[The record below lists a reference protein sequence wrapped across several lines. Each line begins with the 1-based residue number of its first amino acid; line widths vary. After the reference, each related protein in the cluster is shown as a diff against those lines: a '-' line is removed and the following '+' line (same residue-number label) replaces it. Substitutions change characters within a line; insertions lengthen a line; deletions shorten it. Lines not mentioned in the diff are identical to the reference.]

1 VPALDIKLP
10 LLVQLPFTVSV
21 FEPDTV
27 SVAPVLIVR
36 FLQTSCGAYC
46 RLISTWSITLLAA
59 DGITPLHQLAALFQL
74 YGKFPTKSLLCM
86 N

>member
-27 SVAPVLIVR
+27 SVA
-36 FLQTSCGAYC
+36 
-46 RLISTWSITLLAA
+46 
-59 DGITPLHQLAALFQL
+59 LF
-74 YGKFPTKSLLCM
+74 
-86 N
+86 